1 MDLSQ
6 LIAASNQASE
16 NSAATAAGVTA
27 AYADAITSAKNIAN
41 TEERIGVNNA
51 IVEGQAASGNLEAQ
65 TSARRFARE
74 AGTDIA
80 QDSNILSLLGEQQR
94 ALALDVLEKSQRVQ
108 RLDEVAHLGNPLGF
122 IYDAFF
128 GESERRQ
135 LETAQDSLASVRD
148 SIQGLNQSTQQ
159 VALTQNAIAE
169 TMTDATVAATVEL
182 QLDNAAKAAEDAR
195 MKVATL
201 NVDMLTTVNQL
212 GRQQLD
218 DQFRIFQAQEMAEQR
233 AFQRE
238 RTAALKAERLA
249 QEDYEAARVRDYNA
263 GAKALGLR
271 PVGSHK
277 EIPTSGARGA
287 RAELVMDK
295 GYEFNQTAKLTFG
308 QGSPVATLGF
318 LQDFPNAEIPELQ
331 KPSIELAQRFVAD
344 YSANPSE
351 FLKSAGLASNDFEA
365 QQVLSGAKTAAD
377 RMALMDGAVQ
387 ARFSKLVSDGADPE
401 NTTHPLAMA
410 PIGNAAGSPIL
421 GENKFLQQYVQPLVD
436 SDPSSMFDPGRLIE
450 LSRDAVLKGELST
463 DEVVGGIHS
472 MVELLST
479 KTTLARGYHTVAG
492 FPPVEALNLNLKA
505 KVPVVGAP
513 FGMGL
518 IPELVGRNHTGRVNV
533 WDRAALNKFASDYY
547 RKSQGFSFGNV
558 LNRVTSGGNN

>member
-94 ALALDVLEKSQRVQ
+94 AMALNVLEKTQRVQ

-182 QLDNAAKAAEDAR
+182 QLDNAAKAAEGAR
-195 MKVATL
+195 MKVASL
-201 NVDMLTTVNQL
+201 NVDMLTTVNSL
-212 GRQQLD
+212 NRQQLD
-218 DQFRIFQAQEMAEQR
+218 DKFRIFQAQEMAEQR

-238 RTAALKAERLA
+238 QREALA
-249 QEDYEAARVRDYNA
+249 QQRADLRSHEEAMVADYNA
-263 GAKALGLR
+263 GAKSLGIR
-271 PVGSHK
+271 PVQSAK

-287 RAELVMDK
+287 RAEFVMDK
-295 GYEFNQTAKLTFG
+295 GYEFSQTGKLSFG
-308 QGSPVATLGF
+308 QGSPLATLDF
-318 LQDFPNAEIPELQ
+318 LKEFPNAQIPEMQ
-331 KPSIELAQRFVAD
+331 QESIKLAERYQAE
-344 YSANPSE
+344 YATNPAESII
-351 FLKSAGLASNDFEA
+351 SAGLAKNSFEA
-365 QQVLSGAKTAAD
+365 QQVLAGAKTQQD
-377 RMALMDGAVQ
+377 RLALMDGVIQ
-387 ARFSKLVSDGADPE
+387 AKFDRMVSEGMNPQD
-401 NTTHPLAMA
+401 TTHPLAMA

-421 GENKFLQQYVQPLVD
+421 EESPVLAKYVAPLVN
-436 SDPSSMFDPGRLIE
+436 SDPNAMFDPSKILE
-450 LSRDAVLKGELST
+450 LSRNDVLSGEFST
-463 DEVVGGIHS
+463 ADVVDGIHS
-472 MVELLST
+472 MAELLST
-479 KTTLARGYHTVAG
+479 KTTLAKGYHTVAS
-492 FPPVEALNLNLKA
+492 FPPVQALNLSLDAKLPMGLGPNIGMRLITGNSHTA
-505 KVPVVGAP
+505 KVN
-513 FGMGL
+513 
-518 IPELVGRNHTGRVNV
+518 I
-533 WDRAALNKFASDYY
+533 WDKAALNKYASDYY
-547 RKSQGFSFGNV
+547 RKSQGFFFSEAV
-558 LNRVTSGGNN
+558 NRNTGGGNN